1 MLRNLFR
8 KYMLICLSTFLFI
21 VWILFCD
28 NNSYIKR
35 CALNSR
41 ISDLEELCDE
51 YSRKISADSASI
63 SEIKKSNL
71 NLEKYARERYY
82 MKKDNEDIF
91 IIVE

>member
-8 KYMLICLSTFLFI
+8 KYMLIFVSTFLFI

-28 NNSYIKR
+28 NDSVVKR
-35 CALNSR
+35 YTLESR
-41 ISDLEELCDE
+41 ISELEEQRDDYL
-51 YSRKISADSASI
+51 RKIRADSASI
-63 SEIKKSNL
+63 SEIKKSNV

-82 MKKDNEDIF
+82 MKRDNEDIF